1 MEQTMDSRLPQPA
14 ALRHQAETEDHL
26 WATCASLLLSPSL
39 VWAAW
44 VFAIAWTTDADP
56 RADLRYAALFVI
68 AVCAAPVFFVSLM
81 VRNGRISDLNL
92 RESRERYIPYSIAII
107 GGLCCLIVYPQFDAN
122 PILYVVTLVS
132 IVKLALMLV
141 GTLFVHISF
150 HAAGMASIVSATTL
164 LFGFDQG
171 LLFLPVLLLVSL
183 ARLVLS
189 RHTPA
194 QILIGA
200 LIGVL
205 TPLAV
210 IAAMGI
216 FL

>member
-1 MEQTMDSRLPQPA
+1 MDTRLPLPA
-14 ALRHQAETEDHL
+14 ALRHRVETEEHL
-26 WATCASLLLSPSL
+26 WATCTSLLLSPSM

-44 VFAIAWTTDADP
+44 VFAIAWTADAD
-56 RADLRYAALFVI
+56 RQADLRYAALFVV
-68 AVCAAPVFFVSLM
+68 AVCAAPVFFVSFM

-107 GGLCCLIVYPQFDAN
+107 GGLCCLIVFPQFGAN

-150 HAAGMASIVSATTL
+150 HAAGMASIISATAL
-164 LFGFDQG
+164 MFGFYQG
-171 LLFLPVLLLVSL
+171 LLFLPVLLLVAL
-183 ARLVLS
+183 ARLVLG
-189 RHTPA
+189 RHSPA
-194 QILIGA
+194 QIVIGA

-205 TPLAV
+205 TPLAA
-210 IAAMGI
+210 IAAMGMFI
-216 FL
+216 